1 MNKPLALIVEDD
13 PQLGSIFSLAL
24 QLEFDIELIADG
36 QAALNRLAQV
46 APTLVVL
53 DVNLPKVSGC
63 DILKYIRADQHLAKT
78 KVIIAT
84 GDSNQ
89 CSALSGEADIAM
101 LKPVSPFQLRELA
114 SRLRTA

>member
-13 PQLGSIFSLAL
+13 PKLGSIFSLAL
-24 QLEFDIELIADG
+24 QPEFDTEIITDG
-36 QAALNRLAQV
+36 QSALDRLAQV
-46 APTLVVL
+46 APALVVL

-63 DILKYIRADQHLAKT
+63 DVLKYIRADQRLAKT

-89 CSALSGEADIAM
+89 CSALSNEADIAM
-101 LKPVSPFQLRELA
+101 LKPISPFQLRILA
-114 SRLRTA
+114 SRLHIV

>member
-13 PQLGSIFSLAL
+13 SQLGLIFSLTL
-24 QLEFDIELIADG
+24 QPEFDTETIMDG
-36 QAALNRLAQV
+36 QSALDRLAQV
-46 APTLVVL
+46 VPAIVVL
-53 DVNLPKVSGC
+53 DLILPKVSGC
-63 DILKYIRADQHLAKT
+63 DVLKYIRTDQRLAKT

-101 LKPVSPFQLRELA
+101 LKPVSPFQLRE
-114 SRLRTA
+114 SVSGLRIA